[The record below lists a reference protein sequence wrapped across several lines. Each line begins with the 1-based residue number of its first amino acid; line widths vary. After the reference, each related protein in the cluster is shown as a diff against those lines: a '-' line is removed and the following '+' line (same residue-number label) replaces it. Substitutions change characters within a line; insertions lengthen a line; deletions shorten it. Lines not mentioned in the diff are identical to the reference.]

1 MSKYRE
7 LFVTA
12 CILVLVIVI
21 CFVFFRELA
30 VGLVVAL
37 IIFPTTQDLVH
48 QILSNLTL
56 HK

>member
-37 IIFPTTQDLVH
+37 IIFPATQDLVH
-48 QILSNLTL
+48 QILANLTF